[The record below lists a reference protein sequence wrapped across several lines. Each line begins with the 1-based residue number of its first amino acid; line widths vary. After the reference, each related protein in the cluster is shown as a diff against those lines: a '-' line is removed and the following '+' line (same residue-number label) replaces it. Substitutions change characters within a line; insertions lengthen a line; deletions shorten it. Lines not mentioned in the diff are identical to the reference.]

1 MSKDQIKDEIIKVL
15 DLMPEKELEGLL
27 SFLKNVE
34 GKSTDSFLDSSK
46 LKAILTEDKELLQKL
61 AQ

>member
-1 MSKDQIKDEIIKVL
+1 MSKDQIKYEINKVL
-15 DLMPEKELEGLL
+15 DLMPDKALEDLL

-34 GKSTDSFLDSSK
+34 GQSESSFLDSSR
-46 LKAILTEDKELLQKL
+46 LKRILTEDKDLLQKL